1 MDYSGRLAEI
11 PQICQMDSIYTYPP
25 FLRKGDTIAITATA
39 RKVSPQEMQP
49 CIDFFQQKGFK
60 VLEAQYLYAEENQ
73 FAGTD
78 EQRAISLQT
87 VLDSREVK
95 AIICARGGYGTQR
108 ILPLLDFS
116 EYLRNPKWLIG
127 FSDITCLHAEL
138 LQKGVASIHGPMAFS
153 FAPNRKDAESLKRLQ
168 QLLIGKIQPVEYRHT
183 LKPPLQRQGHAEG
196 GLIGGNLS
204 LLNQISGTSA
214 QPDSSGKILFIEDL
228 DEYLY
233 HIDRMLQHLKASG
246 WFHGLKGLIVGSMSD
261 MKDNPIPFGK
271 NALEIIADAVKTYDF
286 PIAWYFPAGHEK
298 KNFPLII
305 GANYSLSVFGHNV
318 KLEMRSIPDCIG

>member
-1 MDYSGRLAEI
+1 MDNSGRLAEI

-25 FLRKGDTIAITATA
+25 FLRKGDTIAIAATA

-60 VLEAQYLYAEENQ
+60 VMETQFLYAEDNQ

-78 EQRAISLQT
+78 LQRASSLQA
-87 VLDSREVK
+87 VLDNREVK

-116 EYLRNPKWLIG
+116 EFLRNPKWIIG

-138 LQKGVASIHGPMAFS
+138 LHNGVASIHGPMAFS
-153 FAPNRKDAESLKRLQ
+153 FAPNRKDADSLKRLH
-168 QLLIGKIQPVEYRHT
+168 QLMIGNIQPIEYRHT

-214 QPDSSGKILFIEDL
+214 QPESAGKILFIEDL

-233 HIDRMLQHLKASG
+233 HIDRMMQHLIASG
-246 WFHGLKGLIVGSMSD
+246 WFHGLNGLIVGSMSD

-271 NALEIIADAVKTYDF
+271 NALEIIADAVKNYDF
-286 PIAWYFPAGHEK
+286 PVAWYFPAGHEK
-298 KNFPLII
+298 KNLPLII
-305 GANYSLSVFGHNV
+305 GGKCKLDVLGHSVALTFV
-318 KLEMRSIPDCIG
+318 